1 MEHDKTAGP
10 KPPHCADDAT
20 AKRGTVEGEGSYSA
34 ARAYQKGAHEFAKK
48 SGAVDAAAQDAAKA
62 VEGPERAALERAE
75 QAGKAHAK
83 GEDPALRG
91 TTRG

>member
-10 KPPHCADDAT
+10 KPPHRAEDAP
-20 AKRGTVEGEGSYSA
+20 AQRGTVEGEGSYTA
-34 ARAYQKGAHEFAKK
+34 GRAYQKGAHEFAK

-62 VEGPERAALERAE
+62 VDGPERTALERAE

-91 TTRG
+91 TNRG